1 MWRSSYRQSTLL
13 LSLTLANISAVKP
26 ALAQAS
32 DGDGYTRAF
41 GLLVAFGVF
50 IVIYLIPTIV
60 AFHRGHPNRWV
71 IALLN
76 FFVGGTGLGWF
87 GSLIWACGAV
97 HKSETGSDGGESGL
111 NLFVNDPRIVKLEN
125 IGPNAEAHGNPAE
138 QLARLKQLHDQGV
151 ISLDE
156 LSELRKPWLSRFCD
170 TQELGMP
177 QSNSRSSQQ
186 RATYGDQR

>member
-1 MWRSSYRQSTLL
+1 MWRSSYRQSTFL
-13 LSLTLANISAVKP
+13 LSLTLATISAVQP

-60 AFHRGHPNRWV
+60 AFRRGHPNRWV

-76 FFVGGTGLGWF
+76 FFAGGTGLGWF

-125 IGPNAEAHGNPAE
+125 IGPNAEAHGDPAE

-156 LSELRKPWLSRFCD
+156 LSELRKPWIGRLCD

>member
-1 MWRSSYRQSTLL
+1 MWRSSYLQSTFL
-13 LSLTLANISAVKP
+13 LSLTLATISAVQP

-32 DGDGYTRAF
+32 DGDGYIRAF

-60 AFHRGHPNRWV
+60 AFRRGHPNRWV

-76 FFVGGTGLGWF
+76 FFAGGTGLGWF

-97 HKSETGSDGGESGL
+97 HKSETGNDGGESGL

-125 IGPNAEAHGNPAE
+125 IGPNAEAHGDPAQ

-156 LSELRKPWLSRFCD
+156 LSELRKPWVSRLCD